1 MVDVIEKSKKI
12 FKDGKHL
19 STQPRKFEGDEDVVE
34 PESDIDGSAVKNQQ
48 ANTDLDD
55 DGLPKLT
62 GDPEKD
68 KEIEELRKL
77 VECERGHCQ
86 QQKHLICLFCLAL
99 LIVMSVL
106 RSDGMGF
113 DKCSAG
119 DWSSVAVFCIFMAIV
134 VHVSTSLISH
144 EQDLKRRYGGV
155 NLAESDLIFEGN
167 TLTIVLSLGFFG
179 GWIAGA
185 LGLGGGVIFNP
196 ILIAMNVP
204 PKVSSATGMY
214 LILFSKIA
222 TCIIYFLYGQL
233 QLDYGLWAAFWSS
246 VGAVLGLYGA
256 NWYMEK
262 FNRQSIIVCAL
273 VIILGISAIGVP
285 IIGAFEL

>member
-1 MVDVIEKSKKI
+1 
-12 FKDGKHL
+12 
-19 STQPRKFEGDEDVVE
+19 
-34 PESDIDGSAVKNQQ
+34 
-48 ANTDLDD
+48 
-55 DGLPKLT
+55 
-62 GDPEKD
+62 
-68 KEIEELRKL
+68 
-77 VECERGHCQ
+77 
-86 QQKHLICLFCLAL
+86 
-99 LIVMSVL
+99 MSIL

-113 DKCSAG
+113 ESCSAG
-119 DWSSVAVFCIFMAIV
+119 DWTAVALFCILMAV
-134 VHVSTSLISH
+134 TVHFATGLIAH
-144 EQDLKRRYGGV
+144 EQDLKRRHGGI

-167 TLTIVLSLGFFG
+167 TLTIILSLGFFG

-214 LILFSKIA
+214 LITFSKIA

-233 QLDYGLWAAFWSS
+233 QIDYGLWAAFWSS

-262 FNRQSIIVCAL
+262 FKRQSIIVAAL

-285 IIGAFEL
+285 IIGAFELKRSVDAGLSILKFKSIC